1 MSDDIMNSLIE
12 QRKKREANAS
22 NLSLSEFS
30 DLDILNSKSS
40 LKDNS
45 LSSEPQIRRVA
56 PVLDLDLNKGIQA
69 KTPSTLGTAQQES
82 QLNIESANQQRPL
95 QQTPVPQA
103 PPTRIIS
110 TQAQDRQR
118 MLQQMQA
125 QQGQISPAQQR
136 ARVATNMPPNVS
148 SQQIQDRQ
156 RMLQQMQAQQGQITP
171 AQQRARTMGVPSQ
184 QQIQDRQRMLQQMQA
199 QQGQIS
205 PAQQRART
213 MSTTGSPAQTL
224 SSAPMA
230 PQQSIQPAINLGA
243 VEKPKDISQIMAQ
256 EIKQSAEN
264 TMKAEVP
271 KTPAQPATTFGASQ
285 DSLKLFDSA
294 PSANPNAGNSRNII
308 ESARRAAMQ
317 KKAAEQQQM
326 SRQRMSPASA
336 GLLAEMRG
344 QTQKPAP
351 ATAPALQN
359 IKVEDPS
366 ISDEVDRL
374 LKQIGEFH
382 EISDKLNEEIDKL
395 KTQQTRFTQFI
406 TVFFNQDTVENA
418 LDTIFSSIKNFMK
431 CDALEFMYLD
441 EPQGLIFLYSL
452 TNDGIF
458 QWEEYIS
465 YKGTAFEPV
474 ISAQQPD
481 IVNDLSLKDDYPV
494 SDIAKSFGL
503 KSLLRMPCASAESF
517 VGYLDIFAK
526 DSSAYT
532 EEERQK
538 ASTYAIAAAFFF
550 ENMFLKEKLSYIR
563 KSSRP
568 KPDRDYLNM
577 TEYLKQQ
584 FDKPFK
590 EMTEN
595 ADNALNKKY
604 GKLMPKQSEFIN
616 NIKEELTFVGKCSF
630 YLKEYL
636 EFTADQKQP
645 RISRI
650 DIKKVVD
657 EVNKRIKDRMEAK
670 TVRMMIEIEK
680 KPPQILA
687 DYSWMTRIL
696 YALVENAL
704 EATEIGRAFRLS
716 VDTTSDPEYAEFCVY
731 DNGKDQIMSGDYS
744 NIFTPFGTLSTKAN
758 KKRTRLFLNLP
769 IVKMYVERM
778 NGMITVDSQKE
789 DTMFSVKIPIAKRR

>member
-12 QRKKREANAS
+12 QRKKREASAS
-22 NLSLSEFS
+22 SSPMSEFS
-30 DLDILNSKSS
+30 DLDILFNSKTST
-40 LKDNS
+40 KDNS
-45 LSSEPQIRRVA
+45 SPSEPQMKKVS
-56 PVLDLDLNKGIQA
+56 PVLDLDLNKGNQA
-69 KTPSTLGTAQQES
+69 RTPSTLGTS
-82 QLNIESANQQRPL
+82 QPERQL
-95 QQTPVPQA
+95 QQVQSS
-103 PPTRIIS
+103 RIVS
-110 TQAQDRQR
+110 AQPQDRQR

-125 QQGQISPAQQR
+125 QQAQISPAQQR
-136 ARVATNMPPNVS
+136 E
-148 SQQIQDRQ
+148 
-156 RMLQQMQAQQGQITP
+156 
-171 AQQRARTMGVPSQ
+171 RTMGSPAQV
-184 QQIQDRQRMLQQMQA
+184 QDRQRMLQQMQA

-213 MSTTGSPAQTL
+213 MGAPAQMQDRQRMLQQMQAQQGQISPTQKVV
-224 SSAPMA
+224 S
-230 PQQSIQPAINLGA
+230 PQNPSIATQQKMTQMPKTEGLELNLGSA
-243 VEKPKDISQIMAQ
+243 EKAKDMSQIMAQ
-256 EIKQSAEN
+256 EIKHSAEN
-264 TMKAEVP
+264 
-271 KTPAQPATTFGASQ
+271 
-285 DSLKLFDSA
+285 SLKMDIANMSSEAPVKLFDSTA
-294 PSANPNAGNSRNII
+294 SSDPNAGNSRNII
-308 ESARRAAMQ
+308 EAARRAAMQ
-317 KKAAEQQQM
+317 KKALENQQQQM
-326 SRQRMSPASA
+326 ARPRMSPASA

-344 QTQKPAP
+344 QTQKTAQPSVPAI
-351 ATAPALQN
+351 QN

-395 KTQQTRFTQFI
+395 KNQQVRLTQFI

-465 YKGTAFEPV
+465 YKGTPFEPV
-474 ISAQQPD
+474 IGAQQPD
-481 IVNDLSLKDDYPV
+481 IVNDLSLKEEYPV

-526 DSSAYT
+526 EPSAYT
-532 EEERQK
+532 DEERQK

-595 ADNALNKKY
+595 ADNVLNKKY
-604 GKLMPKQSEFIN
+604 GKLMPKQTEFIN

-704 EATEIGRAFRLS
+704 EATEIGRAFRVS
-716 VDTTSDPEYAEFCVY
+716 VDTTSDPDYAEFCVY
-731 DNGKDQIMSGDYS
+731 DNGKDQIMSGDYT

-778 NGMITVDSQKE
+778 NGIITVDSQKE
-789 DTMFSVKIPIAKRR
+789 DTMFSVKIPVAKRR